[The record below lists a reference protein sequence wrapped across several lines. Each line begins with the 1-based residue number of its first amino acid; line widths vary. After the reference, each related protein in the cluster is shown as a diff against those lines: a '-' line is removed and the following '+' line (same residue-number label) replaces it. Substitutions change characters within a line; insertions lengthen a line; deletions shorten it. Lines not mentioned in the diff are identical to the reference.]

1 MVWYA
6 PMKTSTLRALCALSC
21 VALLG
26 LGCESASEGNSSYYA
41 PSRVKDGET
50 TNGASNTSTNDVSS
64 DEGDSD
70 EGDSDYGTDEEL
82 AAADQVDFG
91 SLRWTYGGVKGKG
104 SPSGVSISGLHIGGS
119 SLSFKY
125 NKDLSAWGYSKD
137 EVAAYACLFVQ
148 KEDGSWVGGKF
159 DWISSSRSSRGL
171 ENVFKGYEGWSLSG
185 VPNPCQAAF
194 VIVDANKKRRSN
206 VIAGTWHR

>member
-1 MVWYA
+1 MVRYT

-41 PSRVKDGET
+41 PSRAKDDASSTET
-50 TNGASNTSTNDVSS
+50 NSTEEISG
-64 DEGDSD
+64 DE
-70 EGDSDYGTDEEL
+70 T
-82 AAADQVDFG
+82 AAAVDQVDFG
-91 SLRWTYGGVKGKG
+91 SLRWTYGGIHGKG
-104 SPSGVSISGLHIGGS
+104 SPSGVSISGLRISGS
-119 SLSFKY
+119 SLSFTY
-125 NKDLSAWGYSKD
+125 NTDLSAWGYSKD

-171 ENVFKGYEGWSLSG
+171 ENVLGGYEGWTLSG

-194 VIVDANKKRRSN
+194 VIVDANKSRRSN
-206 VIAGTWHR
+206 VIAGTWNR